1 MSERDAGGRGD
12 AEHLSNRSRAERWS
26 VEFPFEWDAD
36 ELVSRRQLL
45 RWSVWA
51 SGALF
56 GGTGLLAALAYARE
70 PRHGGLRA
78 IVEASAVPV
87 GGAHYFEYPGPGDHA
102 ILLRLAER
110 RFVAYGGTC
119 THLSCAVYWSA
130 ERNRLVCPCH
140 EGIFHPETGDVLAGP
155 PPRPL
160 PRIELREEA
169 GVLYAVE
176 QVRR

>member
-1 MSERDAGGRGD
+1 MTST
-12 AEHLSNRSRAERWS
+12 EHDEPLSNRTREGRWS
-26 VEFPFEWDAD
+26 AEFPFEWDAD

-56 GGTGLLAALAYARE
+56 ASTGVLAALAYARE
-70 PRHGGLRA
+70 RRRGGLRA

-87 GGAHYFEYPGPGDHA
+87 GGAHYFAYPGPEDLA
-102 ILLRLAER
+102 ILLRLDER
-110 RFVAYGGTC
+110 RFVAYSGKC

-130 ERNRLVCPCH
+130 ERGRLLCPCH
-140 EGIFHPETGDVLAGP
+140 EGVFHPETGDVLAGP

-160 PRIELREEA
+160 PRIALREE
-169 GVLYAVE
+169 GGMLYAVE
-176 QVRR
+176 EVPT